1 MVVKTCSP
9 LSLAKSIREQW
20 LTDDQFTSLF
30 RFFFLN
36 RSLGIQLGQLLDK
49 PPQEEPKRDIMEEIE
64 EHLMSL
70 WLDDNWIKGFKVFL
84 KDKTL
89 AFKKEVLKNL
99 VEKKL

>member
-9 LSLAKSIREQW
+9 LSLAKSIRDQW

-36 RSLGIQLGQLLDK
+36 RSLGIQLGQLLDN

-64 EHLMSL
+64 EQLGDL
-70 WLDDNWIKGFKVFL
+70 WADENCIEAFRIIL
-84 KDKTL
+84 KDKTF
-89 AFKKEVLKNL
+89 AFKKELLKIL

>member
-1 MVVKTCSP
+1 MVAKTYSP
-9 LSLAKSIREQW
+9 LSLAKSIRGQW

-36 RSLGIQLGQLLDK
+36 SSLGIQLGQLLDN
-49 PPQEEPKRDIMEEIE
+49 PPQEGPKRDIMEEIE
-64 EHLMSL
+64 EQLMFL

-89 AFKKEVLKNL
+89 AFKKEVLRIL